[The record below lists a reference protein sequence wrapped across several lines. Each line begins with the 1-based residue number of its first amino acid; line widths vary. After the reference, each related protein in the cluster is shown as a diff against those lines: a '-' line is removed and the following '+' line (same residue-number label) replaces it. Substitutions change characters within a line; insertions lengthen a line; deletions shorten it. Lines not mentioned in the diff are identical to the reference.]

1 MMELKFKK
9 LDYTTTDKDG
19 NKVTVKSQGV
29 LPTVAV
35 NGSAGMDLV
44 CTRITQN
51 KDGSGKLILEYHTDI
66 AVEIPEGYV
75 GLLFHKSSVC
85 NRSLMLCN
93 AVGVLDHG
101 YTGEIIA
108 KMKVTTDSIPTIY
121 TPGEKFV
128 QLVVVPYLVCE
139 PVFVEELA
147 ESERGDKGF
156 GEADKQEENVV
167 G

>member
-1 MMELKFKK
+1 MKI
-9 LDYTTTDKDG
+9 
-19 NKVTVKSQGV
+19 KSFI
-29 LPTVAV
+29 V
-35 NGSAGMDLV
+35 NRM
-44 CTRITQN
+44 
-51 KDGSGKLILEYHTDI
+51 
-66 AVEIPEGYV
+66 
-75 GLLFHKSSVC
+75 
-85 NRSLMLCN
+85 
-93 AVGVLDHG
+93 G

-128 QLVVVPYLVCE
+128 QLVVVPYLICE
-139 PVFVEELA
+139 PVFVEKLA

>member
-29 LPTVAV
+29 LPTIAV

-85 NRSLMLCN
+85 NRSLILCN
-93 AVGVLDHG
+93 AVGV
-101 YTGEIIA
+101 I
-108 KMKVTTDSIPTIY
+108 DSR
-121 TPGEKFV
+121 E
-128 QLVVVPYLVCE
+128 
-139 PVFVEELA
+139 
-147 ESERGDKGF
+147 
-156 GEADKQEENVV
+156 
-167 G
+167 